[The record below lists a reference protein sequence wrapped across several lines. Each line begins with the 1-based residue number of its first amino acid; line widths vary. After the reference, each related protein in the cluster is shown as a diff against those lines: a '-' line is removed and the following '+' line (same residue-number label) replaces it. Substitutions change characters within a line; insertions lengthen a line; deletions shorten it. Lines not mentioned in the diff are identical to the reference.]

1 MKLIDNRQKAHKS
14 FAVLLPFLAT
24 TIALLLSMITSL
36 NTNGV
41 IDVNNDIWWGYAL
54 TVLTYLG
61 RIIPQI
67 GLFFPVEDSTE
78 KKDIE

>member
-1 MKLIDNRQKAHKS
+1 MKLIDNWQKAHKS

-41 IDVNNDIWWGYAL
+41 IDVNNDIWWG
-54 TVLTYLG
+54 VMH
-61 RIIPQI
+61 
-67 GLFFPVEDSTE
+67 
-78 KKDIE
+78 

>member
-1 MKLIDNRQKAHKS
+1 MLI
-14 FAVLLPFLAT
+14 
-24 TIALLLSMITSL
+24 MIF
-36 NTNGV
+36 GG
-41 IDVNNDIWWGYAL
+41 GYAL